1 MAGDTTLSEN
11 YAFAGV
17 YHVFDQHTDS
27 AGNGE
32 SWERIQ
38 GVAGLSGAR
47 LTLLA
52 VPKVQFA
59 HDDRHLLACCS
70 LDGTISVCRL
80 APGPPAVLRVL
91 RGHDGGVADFAWS
104 LSNDV
109 LVSASLDGTLRL
121 WAPNDGRCIRR
132 VPDPDG
138 AALLCCAFQPLNN
151 NLTVVSAAIA
161 MAWPRP
167 AAVTMSCHLIPYLL
181 PHPHSVP
188 ITASVFPTPLPASYH
203 HAPSQPSHVASSHP
217 YPCPHHSHPTS
228 PHPTPIPVPIPC
240 AHRIPV
246 SHPPSCVLSSF
257 PITAPIPTLCPIPP
271 HRWAAPATWFGW

>member
-1 MAGDTTLSEN
+1 MRTTPSPASTTCSTSTRTAPVTGSAGDGSGGGW
-11 YAFAGV
+11 AG
-17 YHVFDQHTDS
+17 
-27 AGNGE
+27 GP
-32 SWERIQ
+32 
-38 GVAGLSGAR
+38 GAE
-47 LTLLA
+47 LTPFA

-151 NLTVVSAAIA
+151 NLTVVSAAPPA
-161 MAWPRP
+161 APPLPPRP
-167 AAVTMSCHLIPYLL
+167 G
-181 PHPHSVP
+181 
-188 ITASVFPTPLPASYH
+188 TASHHLTLP
-203 HAPSQPSHVASSHP
+203 
-217 YPCPHHSHPTS
+217 
-228 PHPTPIPVPIPC
+228 
-240 AHRIPV
+240 
-246 SHPPSCVLSSF
+246 PP
-257 PITAPIPTLCPIPP
+257 P
-271 HRWAAPATWFGW
+271 

>member
-27 AGNGE
+27 A
-32 SWERIQ
+32 
-38 GVAGLSGAR
+38 
-47 LTLLA
+47 

-70 LDGTISVCRL
+70 LDGTISV
-80 APGPPAVLRVL
+80 L
-91 RGHDGGVADFAWS
+91 RGHGGGVADFAWP

-121 WAPNDGRCIRR
+121 WAPADGRCIRR

-151 NLTVVSAAIA
+151 NLTVVSD
-161 MAWPRP
+161 
-167 AAVTMSCHLIPYLL
+167 
-181 PHPHSVP
+181 
-188 ITASVFPTPLPASYH
+188 ASP
-203 HAPSQPSHVASSHP
+203 
-217 YPCPHHSHPTS
+217 
-228 PHPTPIPVPIPC
+228 
-240 AHRIPV
+240 
-246 SHPPSCVLSSF
+246 
-257 PITAPIPTLCPIPP
+257 
-271 HRWAAPATWFGW
+271 

>member
-1 MAGDTTLSEN
+1 M
-11 YAFAGV
+11 
-17 YHVFDQHTDS
+17 
-27 AGNGE
+27 
-32 SWERIQ
+32 
-38 GVAGLSGAR
+38 
-47 LTLLA
+47 
-52 VPKVQFA
+52 PKVQFA

-151 NLTVVSAAIA
+151 NLTVVSAAPPA
-161 MAWPRP
+161 APPLPPRP
-167 AAVTMSCHLIPYLL
+167 GAASHHLTLPLPPRPRAASPL
-181 PHPHSVP
+181 PPHPYVP
-188 ITASVFPTPLPASYH
+188 SPLPCPAVVPH
-203 HAPSQPSHVASSHP
+203 HGIPSH
-217 YPCPHHSHPTS
+217 T
-228 PHPTPIPVPIPC
+228 
-240 AHRIPV
+240 
-246 SHPPSCVLSSF
+246 PPSRRPR
-257 PITAPIPTLCPIPP
+257 PI
-271 HRWAAPATWFGW
+271 